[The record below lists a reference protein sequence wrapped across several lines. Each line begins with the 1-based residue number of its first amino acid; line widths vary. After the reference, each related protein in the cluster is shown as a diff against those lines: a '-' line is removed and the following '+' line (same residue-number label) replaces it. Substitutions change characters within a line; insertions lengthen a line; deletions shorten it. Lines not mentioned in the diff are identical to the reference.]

1 MTRLHGPLRTT
12 AVRSISVLSA
22 LFLAFGLL
30 AGSARAQVDVPDV
43 YESSATAGGV
53 HVEIAVPAFFEAF
66 GPYSFSEASNEA
78 SHSYQAPLYM
88 GFFLTAAVEQFGFP
102 PLPGTSETLFPQGPT
117 EAGTPQTP
125 VDANGFESS
134 GRSTATGASGSA
146 VVTRGAVAP
155 LFDIGLGKAESSV
168 QADAGG
174 VTAKSSLV
182 LEDVGLSD
190 GLFSIDHV
198 VGSAQSRATGK
209 SGEGTTAGTITL
221 SGIRLAGIPIDLPIE
236 SLPTGDELPLGGIT
250 IERLAD
256 QRTLSSNGQIAEIHL
271 GGFRITIDQPAAEF
285 KFSVTIGDLIARS
298 RVVDLADAQ
307 PVDTSE
313 GTVTQSTVGATTTTP
328 VIRRTPGEESLITR
342 TVVTTAPVKGGNWI
356 AIAALSALA
365 APLSLII
372 RRAFQAGL
380 RP

>member
-1 MTRLHGPLRTT
+1 MTALRAT
-12 AVRSISVLSA
+12 AVRSIAVLAVLS
-22 LFLAFGLL
+22 LAFGLH

-53 HVEIAVPAFFEAF
+53 HVELAVPAFFEAF
-66 GPYSFSEASNEA
+66 GPYSFSEASNGA
-78 SHSYQAPLYM
+78 SHSYHAPLYL
-88 GFFLTAAVEQFGFP
+88 GFFLTAAAEQFGFP
-102 PLPGTSETLFPQGPT
+102 PPPGTSETLFPQGPT

-146 VVTRGAVAP
+146 VITRGAVAP
-155 LFDIGLGKAESSV
+155 LFDIGGGKAESSV

-174 VTAKSSLV
+174 VTAKSSV
-182 LEDVGLSD
+182 VMEDVGLSD

-198 VGSAQSRATGK
+198 VGSVQSRATGK
-209 SGEGTTAGTITL
+209 PGEGSAAGTITL

-256 QRTLSSNGQIAEIHL
+256 RRTLSPDGQIAEIHL

-285 KFSVTIGDLIARS
+285 KFSITIGDLIART
-298 RVVDLADAQ
+298 RVVDLADPQ
-307 PVDTSE
+307 PVDTSDE
-313 GTVTQSTVGATTTTP
+313 SVTPPSTAGATTSTP
-328 VIRRTPGEESLITR
+328 VIRRTPGEETLITR
-342 TVVTTAPVKGGNWI
+342 SVVTTTPVRGGNWV
-356 AIAALSALA
+356 ALAALSALA
-365 APLSLII
+365 APLFLII
-372 RRAFQAGL
+372 RRAYKAAV

>member
-1 MTRLHGPLRTT
+1 MTSFRIA
-12 AVRSISVLSA
+12 AVRPLAFFAVL
-22 LFLAFGLL
+22 LLAFGLT
-30 AGSARAQVDVPDV
+30 ASSARAQVDVPDV
-43 YESSATAGGV
+43 YESTATAGGV
-53 HVEIAVPAFFEAF
+53 HVEVAVPAFFEAF
-66 GPYSFSEASNEA
+66 GPYSSSEASNDA
-78 SHSYQAPLYM
+78 SHSYHAPLYL
-88 GFFLTAAVEQFGFP
+88 GFFLTAAAEQFGFP
-102 PLPGTSETLFPQGPT
+102 PPPGTSETLFPQGPT

-134 GRSTATGASGSA
+134 GRSTATGASGSS
-146 VVTRGAVAP
+146 VITRGAVAP

-182 LEDVGLSD
+182 MEGVGLSD

-198 VGSAQSRATGK
+198 LGSAQSRATGK
-209 SGEGTTAGTITL
+209 PGEGTAAGTITL

-256 QRTLSSNGQIAEIHL
+256 ERTLSPDGQIAEIHL

-298 RVVDLADAQ
+298 RVVDLAD
-307 PVDTSE
+307 PSPLDTSNDE
-313 GTVTQSTVGATTTTP
+313 TVAPSTVGATTSTP
-328 VIRRTPGEESLITR
+328 VVGRTPGEESLITR
-342 TVVTTAPVKGGNWI
+342 TVVTSTPVRGGNWI

-365 APLSLII
+365 APFLLIV
-372 RRAFQAGL
+372 RRAYKAAV

>member
-1 MTRLHGPLRTT
+1 MTSIRPI
-12 AVRSISVLSA
+12 AVRLIAVIAVL
-22 LFLAFGLL
+22 LLAFGIP

-43 YESSATAGGV
+43 YESTATAGGV
-53 HVEIAVPAFFEAF
+53 HVELAVPAFFEAF
-66 GPYSFSEASNEA
+66 GPYSSSEASNDA
-78 SHSYQAPLYM
+78 SHSYHAPLYL
-88 GFFLTAAVEQFGFP
+88 GFFLTAAAEQFGFP
-102 PLPGTSETLFPQGPT
+102 PPPGTSETLFPQGPT

-146 VVTRGAVAP
+146 VITRGAVAP

-174 VTAKSSLV
+174 VTAKSFV
-182 LEDVGLSD
+182 VMEDVVLSD

-198 VGSAQSRATGK
+198 IGSARSRATGK
-209 SGEGTTAGTITL
+209 PGEGNAEGTITL

-256 QRTLSSNGQIAEIHL
+256 RRTLSSDGQISEIHL

-298 RVVDLADAQ
+298 RVVDLAD
-307 PVDTSE
+307 PPPLDTSNDE
-313 GTVTQSTVGATTTTP
+313 TVAPSTVGATTSTP
-328 VIRRTPGEESLITR
+328 VIRRTPGEDSLLTR
-342 TVVTTAPVKGGNWI
+342 TIVTSTPVRGGNWI

-365 APLSLII
+365 APFLLIV
-372 RRAFQAGL
+372 RRAYKAAL

>member
-1 MTRLHGPLRTT
+1 MTSFRIA
-12 AVRSISVLSA
+12 AVRPLA
-22 LFLAFGLL
+22 LFAVLLLAFGLT
-30 AGSARAQVDVPDV
+30 ASSARAQVDVPDV
-43 YESSATAGGV
+43 YESTATAGGV
-53 HVEIAVPAFFEAF
+53 HVEVAVPAFFEAF
-66 GPYSFSEASNEA
+66 GPYSSSEASNDA
-78 SHSYQAPLYM
+78 SHSYHAPLYL
-88 GFFLTAAVEQFGFP
+88 GFFLTAAAEQFGFP
-102 PLPGTSETLFPQGPT
+102 PPPGTSETLFPQGPT

-134 GRSTATGASGSA
+134 GRSTATGASGSS
-146 VVTRGAVAP
+146 VITRGAVAP

-182 LEDVGLSD
+182 MEGVGLSD

-198 VGSAQSRATGK
+198 LGSAQSRATGK
-209 SGEGTTAGTITL
+209 PGEGTAAGTITL

-256 QRTLSSNGQIAEIHL
+256 ERTLSPDGQIAEIHL

-298 RVVDLADAQ
+298 RVVDLAD
-307 PVDTSE
+307 PSPLDTSNDE
-313 GTVTQSTVGATTTTP
+313 TVAPSTVGATTSTP
-328 VIRRTPGEESLITR
+328 VVGRTPGEESLITR
-342 TVVTTAPVKGGNWI
+342 TVVTSTPVRGGNWI

-365 APLSLII
+365 APFLLIV
-372 RRAFQAGL
+372 RRAYKAAV